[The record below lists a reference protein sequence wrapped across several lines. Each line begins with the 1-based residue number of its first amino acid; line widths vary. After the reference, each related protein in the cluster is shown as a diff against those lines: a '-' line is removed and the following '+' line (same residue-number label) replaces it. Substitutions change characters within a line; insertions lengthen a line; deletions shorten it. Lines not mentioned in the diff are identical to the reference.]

1 VARRDEPPVATECP
15 PALFIQ
21 GYLSPSVIN
30 DFEYCPRL
38 PWMQYKPS
46 LKLFAK
52 NADHH
57 AVAEAQQ

>member
-1 VARRDEPPVATECP
+1 
-15 PALFIQ
+15 
-21 GYLSPSVIN
+21 VIN

-57 AVAEAQQ
+57 AVAEARQKP